1 MIKAIL
7 IDIDDT
13 ILDFKKSSK
22 KAFINTIKDFNLT
35 YKDEYF
41 SYFEQINSDLWRDQ
55 KLGKISIKNLFKKR
69 SAMMIE
75 YLGLGVDNNFFTETF
90 SENLSHQAILV
101 DGIEDLLSYLNNKY
115 KLYAASNSVYKR
127 QVSRLKKANLY
138 NFFDGIFVSD
148 TLGYE
153 KPDGKF
159 FEKIIDQ
166 IDFNKNEVIMIGDSL
181 KSDIVGA
188 KNAQIKSIWF
198 SEKDT
203 ENKIYNYKVKNLS
216 EIKKIL

>member
-75 YLGLGVDNNFFTETF
+75 YLGLCEDNNFFTETF

>member
-75 YLGLGVDNNFFTETF
+75 YLGLVEDNNFFTETF

-153 KPDGKF
+153 KPNGKF

>member
-13 ILDFKKSSK
+13 ILDFKKSSE

-69 SAMMIE
+69 STMMIE
-75 YLGLGVDNNFFTETF
+75 YLGLIEDNNFFTETF

>member
-90 SENLSHQAILV
+90 SINLSHQAILV

>member
-75 YLGLGVDNNFFTETF
+75 YLGLCEDNNFFTETF
-90 SENLSHQAILV
+90 SENLSHQAIFV

>member
-22 KAFINTIKDFNLT
+22 NAFINTIKDFNLT

-75 YLGLGVDNNFFTETF
+75 YLGLCEDNNFFTETF

-188 KNAQIKSIWF
+188 KNAQIKSILF

-216 EIKKIL
+216 EIKNIL

>member
-1 MIKAIL
+1 
-7 IDIDDT
+7 
-13 ILDFKKSSK
+13 
-22 KAFINTIKDFNLT
+22 
-35 YKDEYF
+35 
-41 SYFEQINSDLWRDQ
+41 
-55 KLGKISIKNLFKKR
+55 
-69 SAMMIE
+69 MMIE
-75 YLGLGVDNNFFTETF
+75 YLGLGEDNNFFTETF

>member
-13 ILDFKKSSK
+13 ILDFKKSSE

-75 YLGLGVDNNFFTETF
+75 YLGLDEDNKFFTETF
-90 SENLSHQAILV
+90 SKNLSHQAILV

-115 KLYAASNSVYKR
+115 KLYAASNSIYRR

>member
-35 YKDEYF
+35 FKDEYF

-75 YLGLGVDNNFFTETF
+75 YLGLGEDNNFFTETF

-127 QVSRLKKANLY
+127 QVSRLIKANLY

-153 KPDGKF
+153 KPDRKF